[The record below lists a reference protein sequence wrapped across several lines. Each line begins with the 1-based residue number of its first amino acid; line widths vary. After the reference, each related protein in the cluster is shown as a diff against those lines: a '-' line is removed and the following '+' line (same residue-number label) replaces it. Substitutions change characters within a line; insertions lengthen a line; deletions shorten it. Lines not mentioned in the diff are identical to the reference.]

1 MDDMVYVCLGCRK
14 TFVGGK
20 FRWWESPNCPD
31 CGKKIVSTGKTRERW
46 MSMTKEER
54 KQYVDDI
61 FGDNSEPET
70 TAQVERRPEQK
81 RDEGVVDFV
90 NARIGVV
97 QGIKTVLT
105 ILFWICVF
113 IFMVALASDE
123 MAMAAVMGSAAG
135 GMLLLL
141 ADLYLA
147 CCFCKVAIM
156 KGYTERMYF
165 WVPFLFTLAGYLLVI
180 ALPDRGE

>member
-14 TFVGGK
+14 TFTGGK
-20 FRWWESPNCPD
+20 FRWWDMPKCPE
-31 CGKKIVSTGKTRERW
+31 CGKKIVSTGKTKERW
-46 MSMTKEER
+46 MAMTAEER
-54 KQYVDDI
+54 SAYVDDI
-61 FGDNSEPET
+61 FDGSVEPE
-70 TAQVERRPEQK
+70 VMSPERRPEQK
-81 RDEGVVDFV
+81 RDEGVMDFV

-147 CCFCKVAIM
+147 CCFCKVAIL
-156 KGYTERMYF
+156 KGHNECMYF
-165 WVPFLFTLAGYLLVI
+165 WVPFIFTLVGYLLVI
-180 ALPDRGE
+180 ALPDRKE

>member
-1 MDDMVYVCLGCRK
+1 MDDMVYVCRGCRK
-14 TFVGGK
+14 TFLGGK
-20 FRWWESPNCPD
+20 FRWWESPNCPE

-123 MAMAAVMGSAAG
+123 MAMAAPGLIRVSRPLSTRPLQSHSSNNGA
-135 GMLLLL
+135 
-141 ADLYLA
+141 
-147 CCFCKVAIM
+147 KIE
-156 KGYTERMYF
+156 TERR
-165 WVPFLFTLAGYLLVI
+165 VIHTGASIIPFI
-180 ALPDRGE
+180 ASSNH